1 MCDFHLIRGLGWQ
14 AIQNSCAGIRIKI
27 QFGHVIN
34 ALFEKAVLRGILM
47 TGERQ
52 EWKC

>member
-1 MCDFHLIRGLGWQ
+1 MCDFHLIRGQGWQ

-34 ALFEKAVLRGILM
+34 ALFEKAAAWYFNDCC
-47 TGERQ
+47 ERR
-52 EWKC
+52 E